1 MTPDP
6 NVPAARILIVDDQPA
21 NIRVLGSML
30 GQSGYEI
37 VAAPDGPTALKRLAL
52 RPPDLVLLDLLMP
65 GMDGFEVCRRIRENS
80 ESTDLPII
88 FLSAADE
95 KSLIVRA
102 LDCGGVDFVTK
113 PFNQAE
119 LLRRVQTHLALKQ
132 ARDRLQQL
140 ARDKDELLGILAHD
154 LKNALGSVLMNSQL
168 LQRRT
173 EGDTRLNQLSTQI
186 VDSTDR
192 TLTFVRQFLANSAA
206 EHGLRIERHRVAL
219 RGLVADVLD
228 QHQTAAARKQQRLE
242 LKVTPEVTSPLV
254 VFTDAG
260 ALRQVLENLIS
271 NAVKFSPP
279 QRPIEVTLAVEPEFV
294 RIDIRDEGPGFTAED
309 LAQIFRRY
317 QRLSARPTG
326 GEPSTGLGLSIAR
339 KLMGLLGGGLD
350 CVSSPGS
357 GAVFQVRIPLS
368 EPNPSPHAGR
378 EGKRA
383 PEAQGTSGLE
393 PSASL
398 AASEHHNT

>member
-1 MTPDP
+1 MTPDSRG
-6 NVPAARILIVDDQPA
+6 PAARILIVDDQPA

-30 GQSGYEI
+30 GQLGYEI
-37 VAAPDGPTALKRLAL
+37 IAAPDGATALKRLAL

-65 GMDGFEVCRRIRENS
+65 GMDGFEVCRRIREKP
-80 ESTDLPII
+80 EFVDLPII

-119 LLRRVQTHLALKQ
+119 LMRRVQTHLALKQ

-140 ARDKDELLGILAHD
+140 ARDKDELIGILAHD

-173 EGDTRLNQLSTQI
+173 EGDTRLNQISTQI

-206 EHGLRIERHRVAL
+206 EHGLRLERQPVAL
-219 RGLVADVLD
+219 RRLVEDVLD
-228 QHQTAAARKQQRLE
+228 QHQVAAVRKQQRLE
-242 LKVTPEVTSPLV
+242 LNVSADLVSPLV
-254 VFTDAG
+254 VCTDAG

-279 QRPIEVTLAVEPEFV
+279 GRPIEVGIKAGEDFV
-294 RIDIRDEGPGFTAED
+294 LIEVRDQGPGFTPED
-309 LAQIFRRY
+309 LANMFQRY

-350 CVSSPGS
+350 CVSSPGT
-357 GAVFQVRIPLS
+357 GATFRVRLPFP
-368 EPNPSPHAGR
+368 EPTQFPIAGS
-378 EGKRA
+378 EGKPP
-383 PEAQGTSGLE
+383 PEG
-393 PSASL
+393 
-398 AASEHHNT
+398 

>member
-1 MTPDP
+1 MNPDP
-6 NVPAARILIVDDQPA
+6 NASVTRILIVDDQPA
-21 NIRVLGSML
+21 NLRVLGSML
-30 GQSGYEI
+30 GQLGYEI
-37 VAAPDGPTALKRLAL
+37 VAASDGPTALKRLAL

-65 GMDGFEVCRRIRENS
+65 GMDGFEVCRRIREKP
-80 ESTDLPII
+80 EFTDLPVI

-119 LLRRVQTHLALKQ
+119 LMRRVQTHLALKQ

-140 ARDKDELLGILAHD
+140 ARDKDELIGILAHD

-173 EGDTRLNQLSTQI
+173 EGDTRLHQLSAQI

-206 EHGLRIERHRVAL
+206 DHSLRIERHRVAV
-219 RGLVADVLD
+219 RSLVEDVLD
-228 QHQTAAARKQQRLE
+228 QHQAAAARKQQRLE
-242 LKVTPEVTSPLV
+242 LTAPSELPNPLV

-279 QRPIEVTLAVEPEFV
+279 QRPIEVTLSAEQECV
-294 RIDIRDEGPGFTAED
+294 RIEIRDQGPGFTAED
-309 LAQIFRRY
+309 LAQMFRRY

-326 GEPSTGLGLSIAR
+326 GEPSTGLGLSIAQ
-339 KLMGLLGGGLD
+339 KLMGLLGGNLD
-350 CVSSPGS
+350 CVSTPGAGATFRVRLPFADRPQIPS
-357 GAVFQVRIPLS
+357 GGM
-368 EPNPSPHAGR
+368 EGR
-378 EGKRA
+378 SRAEG
-383 PEAQGTSGLE
+383 
-393 PSASL
+393 
-398 AASEHHNT
+398 

>member
-1 MTPDP
+1 MNLDP
-6 NVPAARILIVDDQPA
+6 NDSVTRILIVDDQPA
-21 NIRVLGSML
+21 NLRVLGSML
-30 GQSGYEI
+30 GQLGYEI
-37 VAAPDGPTALKRLAL
+37 VAASDGPSALKRLTL

-65 GMDGFEVCRRIRENS
+65 GMDGFEVCRRIREKP
-80 ESTDLPII
+80 EFTDLPVI

-119 LLRRVQTHLALKQ
+119 LMRRVQTHLALKQ

-140 ARDKDELLGILAHD
+140 ARDKDELIGILAHD

-192 TLTFVRQFLANSAA
+192 TLAFVRQFLANSAA
-206 EHGLRIERHRVAL
+206 DHSLRIERQRVAV
-219 RGLVADVLD
+219 RSLVEDVLD
-228 QHQTAAARKQQRLE
+228 QHQSAAARKQQQLE
-242 LKVTPEVTSPLV
+242 LKTAANLPSPLV

-279 QRPIEVTLAVEPEFV
+279 QRPIEVTLAADPESV
-294 RIDIRDEGPGFTAED
+294 RIEIRDQGPGFTADD
-309 LAQIFRRY
+309 LAKMFRRY
-317 QRLSARPTG
+317 QRLSARPTA
-326 GEPSTGLGLSIAR
+326 GEPSTGLGLSISQR
-339 KLMGLLGGGLD
+339 LMGLLGGHLD
-350 CVSSPGS
+350 CVSTPGAGATFRVHLPFGDSP
-357 GAVFQVRIPLS
+357 Q
-368 EPNPSPHAGR
+368 SPPAAMEAR
-378 EGKRA
+378 SRA
-383 PEAQGTSGLE
+383 EE
-393 PSASL
+393 
-398 AASEHHNT
+398 

>member
-1 MTPDP
+1 MNFDP
-6 NVPAARILIVDDQPA
+6 NASVTRILIVDDQPA
-21 NIRVLGSML
+21 NLRVLGSML
-30 GQSGYEI
+30 GQLGYEI
-37 VAAPDGPTALKRLAL
+37 VAASDGPTALKRLVL

-65 GMDGFEVCRRIRENS
+65 GMDGFEVCRRIREMH
-80 ESTDLPII
+80 EFTDLPVI

-119 LLRRVQTHLALKQ
+119 LMRRVQTHLALKQ

-140 ARDKDELLGILAHD
+140 ARDKDELIGILAHD

-192 TLTFVRQFLANSAA
+192 TLAFVRQFLANSAA
-206 EHGLRIERHRVAL
+206 DHSLRIERQRVAV
-219 RGLVADVLD
+219 RSLVEDVLD
-228 QHQTAAARKQQRLE
+228 QHQAAAARKQQQLE
-242 LKVTPEVTSPLV
+242 LKTASDLPNPLV

-279 QRPIEVTLAVEPEFV
+279 QRPIEVTLAAEPEGV
-294 RIDIRDEGPGFTAED
+294 RIEVRDQGPGFTVED
-309 LAQIFRRY
+309 LAQMFRRY
-317 QRLSARPTG
+317 QRLSARPTA
-326 GEPSTGLGLSIAR
+326 GEPSTGLGLSIAQ
-339 KLMGLLGGGLD
+339 KLMGLLGGHLD
-350 CVSSPGS
+350 CISTPGAGATFRVRLPFADSPQSPS
-357 GAVFQVRIPLS
+357 GGMEARP
-368 EPNPSPHAGR
+368 
-378 EGKRA
+378 RA
-383 PEAQGTSGLE
+383 EE
-393 PSASL
+393 
-398 AASEHHNT
+398 